1 MTVAADQKPLR
12 RGVMLV
18 LSSPSGAGKSTITRY
33 LLEQERGLTLSIS
46 ATTRP
51 RRHSEIEGVHYF
63 FVDKPTFEAM
73 QREGRLL
80 ESALVHG
87 NMYGTPRQRVEEAL
101 SSGLDVLF
109 DIDWQ
114 GTQQL
119 KRAMGD
125 DVATIFVLPPSFGE
139 LRSRLERR
147 AEDQS
152 EVIARRLVN
161 ARAEIGHWT
170 EYDYVIVNRDLNE
183 SFNATRTILAAERAR
198 RESPPRRDAIAAAAP
213 FRRDRQ
219 PDLPA
224 FIDRLLA
231 EAEAMGADAPSR

>member
-1 MTVAADQKPLR
+1 
-12 RGVMLV
+12 MLV
-18 LSSPSGAGKSTITRY
+18 LSSPSGAGKSTITRL
-33 LLEQERGLTLSIS
+33 LLEREPGLTLSIS
-46 ATTRP
+46 ATTRA
-51 RRHSEIEGVHYF
+51 RRHSEVEGIHYF
-63 FVDKPTFEAM
+63 FVGAERFREM
-73 QREGRLL
+73 QEKGELL

-87 NMYGTPRQRVEEAL
+87 NMYGTPRHAVEKAL

-147 AEDQS
+147 AEDQRD
-152 EVIARRLVN
+152 VIARRLVN

-170 EYDYVIVNRDLNE
+170 EYDYIIVNSDLDL
-183 SFNATRTILAAERAR
+183 SFNATRRILAAERAR
-198 RESPPRRDAIAAAAP
+198 RAPLPDPAVIAEAAP
-213 FRRDRQ
+213 FRRDNQ
-219 PDLPA
+219 ADLPA
-224 FIDRLLA
+224 FIDKLLA
-231 EAEAMGADAPSR
+231 EGAAMTGSR

>member
-1 MTVAADQKPLR
+1 MNAPSPQTPVR

-33 LLEQERGLTLSIS
+33 LLEQEKGLTLSVS

-51 RRHSEIEGVHYF
+51 RRHSEIEGVHYY
-63 FVDKPTFEAM
+63 FVDKPSFETM

-87 NMYGTPRQRVEEAL
+87 NMYGTPREPVEKAL
-101 SSGLDVLF
+101 DSGLDVLF

-125 DVATIFVLPPSFGE
+125 DVATIFVLPPSFAE

-152 EVIARRLVN
+152 EVIARRLIN

-170 EYDYVIVNRDLNE
+170 EYDYVIVNSDLDL
-183 SFNATRTILAAERAR
+183 SFNATRRILAAERAR
-198 RESPPRRDAIAAAAP
+198 RERPPRPEVIAAAAQ
-213 FRRDRQ
+213 FRRDNQ
-219 PDLPA
+219 PDLPT
-224 FIDRLLA
+224 FIQRLLA
-231 EAEAMGADAPSR
+231 EGEAFISRPR

>member
-1 MTVAADQKPLR
+1 MSAPSPPKAAR

-33 LLEQERGLTLSIS
+33 LLEQEKGLTLSIS

-63 FVDKPTFEAM
+63 FVDRPRFEAM
-73 QREGRLL
+73 QRDGELL

-87 NMYGTPRQRVEEAL
+87 NMYGTPRDAVEKAL
-101 SSGLDVLF
+101 DAGLDVLF

-125 DVATIFVLPPSFGE
+125 DVATIFVLPPSFQE

-147 AEDQS
+147 AEDQTDI
-152 EVIARRLVN
+152 IARRLVN
-161 ARAEIGHWT
+161 ARTEIGHWT
-170 EYDYVIVNRDLNE
+170 EYDYVIVNSDLDA

-198 RESPPRRDAIAAAAP
+198 REKPPRADVIAAAAP

-219 PDLPA
+219 PGLPA
-224 FIDRLLA
+224 FIGNLLA
-231 EAEAMGADAPSR
+231 EGAAITGSAG